1 MFNSLMRADY
11 EFFYEYNKNG
21 SVFKKFLFYRTV
33 LLNSYFLFFSLL
45 SHLVARNVPRLWKI

>member
-11 EFFYEYNKNG
+11 EIFYEYNKNG
-21 SVFKKFLFYRTV
+21 SVFKKILFYRTV

-45 SHLVARNVPRLWKI
+45 SHLVARNVPRL

>member
-11 EFFYEYNKNG
+11 EIFYEYNKNG
-21 SVFKKFLFYRTV
+21 SVFKRFLFYRTV

-45 SHLVARNVPRLWKI
+45 SHLVARNVPRL